1 MREGLKRRIQGP
13 ATFNTMTII
22 NKTHIAKNKENKRI
36 GNSNCSHK
44 PVCGESGVSCTSTC
58 TSSLSNKSMFYSPP
72 FRQPVKG
79 WRKSLPCSEDKSK
92 NQCWEH
98 TEVYKDPYAYDKQSS
113 ATDTGKKCVQGN
125 FGSLSNTNIPTGEEK
140 RAVSGINSRT
150 TKPLIRSGMQP
161 NTAGQQNSG
170 KDFVDPKNPK
180 RYSYSYRE
188 LINNRRKDTVIKKL
202 ATQEPASNSI
212 KTTGYGGNC
221 PVGTRSCASS
231 ETVYRLNND
240 KFKVQGAVS
249 SSSRID
255 RLKLDTIRG
264 ATWCKDPNH
273 NVGPEEER
281 TRCNGVYFAGKPR
294 HEMGPAGSTYTIQRK
309 YTYLFND
316 GHTEVN
322 YPQENALVRV
332 RGAVSNRRNWGVCCN
347 NDPPNFLM

>member
-1 MREGLKRRIQGP
+1 MREGLKRRIQGEKP
-13 ATFNTMTII
+13 QTLTII
-22 NKTHIAKNKENKRI
+22 KKTKITKNVFNKYDNKN
-36 GNSNCSHK
+36 NSQCATAN
-44 PVCGESGVSCTSTC
+44 SCTS
-58 TSSLSNKSMFYSPP
+58 SRYNRSMFYSAP

-79 WRKSLPCSEDKSK
+79 WRKNLECNHP
-92 NQCWEH
+92 NQNMHCFEH
-98 TEVYKDPYAYDKQSS
+98 TEIYKDPYAYDKQSS
-113 ATDTGKKCVQGN
+113 ATEESKKCVQGN
-125 FGSLSNTNIPTGEEK
+125 FGSLPNTNLPTGSEV
-140 RAVSGINSRT
+140 RATSGINSRT
-150 TKPLIRSGMQP
+150 TRPLIRSGMQP
-161 NTAGQQNSG
+161 NSAGQQNSG
-170 KDFVDPKNPK
+170 KDFVNPENPK

-264 ATWCKDPNH
+264 ATWCEGSNE
-273 NVGPEEER
+273 VGPEADR
-281 TRCNGVYFAGKPR
+281 TKCNGVYFAGKPR
-294 HEMGPAGSTYTIQRK
+294 HAMGPAGSTYTIQRK

-316 GHTEVN
+316 DHTEVN

>member
-1 MREGLKRRIQGP
+1 MY
-13 ATFNTMTII
+13 
-22 NKTHIAKNKENKRI
+22 
-36 GNSNCSHK
+36 
-44 PVCGESGVSCTSTC
+44 
-58 TSSLSNKSMFYSPP
+58 YSAP

-79 WRKSLPCSEDKSK
+79 WRKNLECNHNK
-92 NQCWEH
+92 NMHCFEH
-98 TEVYKDPYAYDKQSS
+98 TEIYKDPYTYDK
-113 ATDTGKKCVQGN
+113 DGKVPPNTACN
-125 FGSLSNTNIPTGEEK
+125 FGSLPNTNNPIGDEV
-140 RAVSGINSRT
+140 RATSGINSRT
-150 TKPLIRSGMQP
+150 TRPLIRSGMQP
-161 NTAGQQNSG
+161 NSAGQQNSG
-170 KDFVDPKNPK
+170 KDFVNSENPK

-188 LINNRRKDTVIKKL
+188 LINNRRKDTVIKML
-202 ATQEPASNSI
+202 ATQEPASGE
-212 KTTGYGGNC
+212 KWTVGYGGQC
-221 PVGTRSCASS
+221 PKGPRECKSNDTI
-231 ETVYRLNND
+231 YRLNND

-264 ATWCKDPNH
+264 ATWCEGSNE
-273 NVGPEEER
+273 VGPEEDR
-281 TRCNGVYFAGKPR
+281 TKCNGVYFAGKPR

>member
-1 MREGLKRRIQGP
+1 MREGLKRRIQGEKP
-13 ATFNTMTII
+13 QTLTII
-22 NKTHIAKNKENKRI
+22 KKTKITKNVFNNRI
-36 GNSNCSHK
+36 NNTQCA
-44 PVCGESGVSCTSTC
+44 
-58 TSSLSNKSMFYSPP
+58 TSSLSGRPSCTSSRSNRSMYYSAP

-79 WRKSLPCSEDKSK
+79 WRKNLEC
-92 NQCWEH
+92 NHNNNIHCQEH
-98 TEVYKDPYAYDKQSS
+98 TEIYKDPYAYDKQSS
-113 ATDTGKKCVQGN
+113 ATEESKKCVQGN
-125 FGSLSNTNIPTGEEK
+125 FGSLPNTNLPTGSEV
-140 RAVSGINSRT
+140 RATSGINSRT
-150 TKPLIRSGMQP
+150 NRPLIRSGMQP
-161 NTAGQQNSG
+161 NSAGQQNSG
-170 KDFVDPKNPK
+170 KDFVNPENPK